1 MIAGLAPGVFLS
13 GLLGLVYGSLAHLLW
28 GRHWLHLPLFL
39 IGGVLGCLL
48 VWGAGLRLFD
58 QFPAPGG
65 LSILEATVVA
75 WLLLAGIAAIR
86 RA

>member
-1 MIAGLAPGVFLS
+1 MIDGLAPGVYIS
-13 GLLGLVYGSLAHLLW
+13 GLLGLIYGSLAHLLW

-39 IGGVLGCLL
+39 IGGVLGCLV
-48 VWGAGLRLFD
+48 VWATGLRLFD
-58 QFPAPGG
+58 QLPAPGG
-65 LSILEATVVA
+65 LPVPEATVVA